1 MTNYSVV
8 FLPDNLKIEVEAG
21 TNLLGAAQQAGIHV
35 KSTCGGKGTCG
46 KCTVKVIEGEVSGGQ
61 GNIPPKLR
69 EQGFVLACTAAV
81 ESDLKVEIPMEFRL
95 HEHQV
100 LMDDTNE
107 GLLAEG
113 KLDILG
119 DYPLHP
125 LVEKYYVELSP
136 PTLMENV
143 NDYSRLIT
151 ELKKHVSTDELNISL
166 DVIKTLPEVLRAN
179 DWKVTVTVAFTESGG
194 EIIRVTSGKDDS
206 PAYGIAVD
214 IGTTT
219 VVVTLI
225 DLSTGKV
232 LAKQGTYNRQA
243 DFGDD
248 VISRIMY
255 ADEYKGSEKLQ
266 KVVIDTVND
275 LLDQVYAE
283 YPVSM
288 EEIPV
293 MVVAGNTTMT
303 HLFLGINPKFIR
315 LEPYIP
321 AANQYPVVKGKDIG
335 LRINPQG
342 LIFNMPSVA
351 SYVGGDIVSGA
362 LVAELDKK
370 EEITLFIDIGTN
382 GEMVLGNKDWMM
394 CCACSAGPAFEGG
407 GISFGMRAM
416 SGAIERV
423 YIDKKSFEVKYKT
436 VGEAAPVGICGSGL
450 IDCLAK
456 LREAGIIDR
465 SGKIQD
471 VDTSRIRK
479 GDDGPEFIL
488 AYQEESGNNKDII
501 ITESDIKNLIRA
513 KGAIFAGVRI
523 MLSMADL
530 PVEAIDKI
538 LIAGGFGNYL
548 NVPDSVRIGLLPD
561 LPQEKFDFIGNSS
574 LKGAHLALLSRE
586 ALTYADELGRSMTY
600 LELSLG
606 NAFMDEYVSA
616 LFLPHTDLSLF
627 PSVKE

>member
-1 MTNYSVV
+1 MEKYSVV
-8 FLPDNLKIEVEAG
+8 LLPDHLKIEVEAG
-21 TNLLGAAQQAGIHV
+21 TTLLEAARQAGIHV

-46 KCTVKVIEGEVSGGQ
+46 KCTVKVMEGKVSGGH
-61 GNIPPKLR
+61 GNIPAQLR
-69 EQGFVLACTAAV
+69 EEGFILACTAV
-81 ESDLKVEIPMEFRL
+81 IESDVQVEIPEEFRL

-100 LMDDTNE
+100 LLEENGE
-107 GLLAEG
+107 GVLAEG

-119 DYPLHP
+119 EYPLNP
-125 LVEKYYVELSP
+125 LAEKFYIELSP
-136 PTLMENV
+136 PNLTENIS
-143 NDYSRLIT
+143 DYSRLIT
-151 ELKKHVSTDELNISL
+151 ELKKHVPANWLNISN
-166 DVIKTLPEVLRAN
+166 DVLKTLPDILRAG
-179 DWKVTVTVAFTESGG
+179 DWKVTVTVAFYEGGG
-194 EIIRVTSGKDDS
+194 EIVRITPGKDDF

-214 IGTTT
+214 AGTTT
-219 VVVTLI
+219 VVVALI
-225 DLSTGKV
+225 DLATGAV

-243 DFGDD
+243 DYGDD
-248 VISRIMY
+248 VISRIIY
-255 ADEYKGSEKLQ
+255 ADEFHGLEKLQ
-266 KVVIDTVND
+266 QVVIETVND
-275 LLDQVYAE
+275 LLDKIFAQYH
-283 YPVSM
+283 VSI

-293 MVVAGNTTMT
+293 VVVAGNTTMT
-303 HLFLGINPKFIR
+303 HLFLGINPKYIR

-321 AANQYPVVKGKDIG
+321 AAAQYPVVKAKEIG
-335 LRINPQG
+335 LKINPQG
-342 LIFNMPSVA
+342 LVFNFPSVA

-362 LVAELDKK
+362 LVAELDKR

-382 GEMVLGNKDWMM
+382 GEMVLGNKDWLM

-407 GISFGMRAM
+407 GITHGMRAM
-416 SGAIERV
+416 PGAIERV
-423 YIDKKSFEVKYKT
+423 NINRKTFKVKFQT
-436 VGEAAPVGICGSGL
+436 VGDLPPVGICGSGL

-456 LREAGIIDR
+456 LRVAGIIDR

-471 VDTSRIRK
+471 VDTPRIRK

-488 AYQEESGNNKDII
+488 AFAEESGIDQDIV

-523 MLSMADL
+523 MLTMADL
-530 PVEAIDKI
+530 PVEAIDRI

-548 NVPDSVRIGLLPD
+548 NVPDSIRIGLLPD
-561 LPQEKFDFIGNSS
+561 LPRDKFDFIGNSS

-586 ALTYADELGRSMTY
+586 AFGFADDLGRSMTY